1 MKHEEFKMALIRLK
15 EVKEYTGLGRSSIYE
30 KMNNGLFPKSVS
42 LGDRAV
48 AWVDSEITDWVQ
60 DKIDQRD
67 EYEHQTHDKETKQL
81 SEADV
86 IAWIK
91 NKFRINSLSES
102 IEWLMNALK

>member
-1 MKHEEFKMALIRLK
+1 MALIRLK

-48 AWVDSEITDWVQ
+48 AWVDSEIVEWVQ

-67 EYEHQTHDKETKQL
+67 ECEQQEPGKGTKPLTET
-81 SEADV
+81 EV
-86 IAWIK
+86 IVWIK
-91 NKFRINSLSES
+91 DKFKANSLSKS
-102 IEWLMNALK
+102 IEWIVKIIS